1 MENKRFTVVLTG
13 RNGRAFALKFSRNSG
28 EENTLIV
35 HAKNAVCKGDGTL
48 YLIADEIAKTIVN
61 RKDYEYKVPF
71 SSKNDF
77 VCVYKTADET
87 YIGCTGK
94 TPSAG
99 AVEKRISAYE
109 KSLEK
114 TGKEI
119 ESEREDEPEI
129 ASEIVA
135 EEAEIASEEKDETQS
150 DFSVEIN
157 STETEEDE
165 EECAREER
173 EIEEEP
179 LIIEKKKTTA
189 ESRNPFV
196 FDDGVRYDGTNFYL
210 AVKPQ
215 LDELF
220 VCYPPEKE
228 LNDLVPSSKW
238 VHVDADGDY
247 YVVGLIY
254 DSSAVAYICYGI
266 PFSRYSAPP
275 EELLDVSV
283 WLPVDRNDESGR
295 GYWVIYQSAT
305 DGKCL
310 R

>member
-28 EENTLIV
+28 EENSLFIQ
-35 HAKNAVCKGDGTL
+35 AKNAADKGNGTL
-48 YLIADEIAKTIVN
+48 YLMGDEIVKTVVN
-61 RKDYEYKVPF
+61 RDNIDYKVPF

-77 VCVYKTADET
+77 TCVYKTADET
-87 YIGCTGK
+87 YIGSTGK

-99 AVEKRISAYE
+99 AVERWISAYE
-109 KSLEK
+109 KSIEK
-114 TGKEI
+114 AKKEMKLD
-119 ESEREDEPEI
+119 REEEPEI
-129 ASEIVA
+129 TDEIVA
-135 EEAEIASEEKDETQS
+135 EEVEIVSEEKDETLS
-150 DFSVEIN
+150 DLSVEIN
-157 STETEEDE
+157 STETEEESEDDVVGDE
-165 EECAREER
+165 DS
-173 EIEEEP
+173 IEETSTK
-179 LIIEKKKTTA
+179 EKNGATA

-228 LNDLVPSSKW
+228 LNDLVPDSKW

-275 EELLDVSV
+275 DELLDVSV
-283 WLPVDRNDESGR
+283 WLPVDRADESGR
-295 GYWVIYQSAT
+295 GYWVIYQSAV